1 MSHYSNRH
9 KALFLDRDG
18 VINIDHGYVGSRERF
33 HFVDG
38 IFDLVQVAQSFGYKT
53 IVVTNQAG
61 IARRYYTEADLDVLH
76 SWMLSCFASRNLAL
90 DAIYYCPFHP
100 TKGKGGYLHD
110 SYDRKPKPG
119 MLCKAISD
127 HTINPSRSIL
137 IGDSP
142 TDILAAQA
150 ADVSTSILLS
160 STTYVDCHPTYQI
173 RQLMQAVTILNAL
186 ER

>member
-1 MSHYSNRH
+1 MSQDSHEH

-18 VINIDHGYVGSRERF
+18 VINIDYGYVGSRDRF
-33 HFVDG
+33 DFVDG
-38 IFDLVQVAQSFGYKT
+38 IFELIRVAQGFGYKT

-61 IARRYYTEADLDVLH
+61 IARGYYTEADLDVLH
-76 SWMLSCFASRNLAL
+76 SWMLSCFASLNLAL

-100 TKGKGGYLHD
+100 TEGKGGYLHD
-110 SYDRKPKPG
+110 SYDF
-119 MLCKAISD
+119 KAIID
-127 HTINPSRSIL
+127 HAINPSKSIL

-150 ADVSTSILLS
+150 AEVSTSILFS
-160 STTYVDCHPTYQI
+160 STTYVDCYPTYQI
-173 RQLMQAVTILNAL
+173 GQLTQAITILNDL